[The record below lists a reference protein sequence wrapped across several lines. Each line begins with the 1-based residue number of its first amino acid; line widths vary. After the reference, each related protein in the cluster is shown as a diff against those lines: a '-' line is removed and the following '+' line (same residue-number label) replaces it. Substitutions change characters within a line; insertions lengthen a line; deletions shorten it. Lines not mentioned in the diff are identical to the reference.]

1 MTKLNAAPFP
11 SKLTYA
17 LGASL
22 DCYLGTYGNGQTAL
36 LLRDALTGEPVA
48 KATVAVD
55 FPPGPGLVVLKCW
68 SENAGMVETL
78 RSAGIIQGEIQGLIA
93 CGHAYGEVYILSEVV
108 A

>member
-17 LGASL
+17 PSASL

-36 LLRDALTGEPVA
+36 LLRDAISGEPIA

-68 SENAGMVETL
+68 SENQGMAETL
-78 RSAGIIQGEIQGLIA
+78 HSAGIIQGEIQGLIA
-93 CGHAYGEVYILSEVV
+93 CGRTYGEVYDLSEVV